1 MHKSISQNV
10 YQQSAWWKRG
20 LSVVRRTKAISNVER
35 QRGFS
40 LTELMV
46 ALGIFLLF
54 SSVFTASVIQYLRS
68 TSSTAVRAQSAST
81 VMMATQRL
89 ERFVTYSS
97 SIGYAT
103 TGDTSGSKDYNTV
116 LIYSAPSA
124 GNDSGAAGATDGQCI
139 MLYYKPATW
148 SSGFLQDTGTLY
160 YQTADV
166 YYQTVDNDIKAK
178 RGSYSTRHAL
188 LNSITNAPTATGLSK
203 SVLLTVKSTDT
214 LQFSPVVGQYSGS
227 KLVTSNTQVMFTS
240 RNSMPASSSS
250 PSPSPSSPSPS
261 PSSSATET
269 SGASAIT
276 YKSCQ

>member
-1 MHKSISQNV
+1 MHKSISQRV
-10 YQQSAWWKRG
+10 SSQSVLWRCKER
-20 LSVVRRTKAISNVER
+20 VVHRVKTFRSAER
-35 QRGFS
+35 QRGVS

-103 TGDTSGSKDYNTV
+103 TGDTSGSTDNNTV

-124 GNDSGAAGATDGQCI
+124 GNDSGAAGATGGQCI

-148 SSGFLQDTGTLY
+148 SGGSLQDTGILY
-160 YQTADV
+160 YQIADIDSDGRHGT
-166 YYQTVDNDIKAK
+166 YSAK
-178 RGSYSTRHAL
+178 HAL
-188 LNSITNAPTATGLSK
+188 LNSVTNAPTATGLSK
-203 SVLLTVKSTDT
+203 TDLLTVKSIDT
-214 LQFSPVVGQYSGS
+214 LQFSPVVGQYSGN
-227 KLVTSNTQVMFTS
+227 KLVTSNTQVTFTS
-240 RNSMPASSSS
+240 RNSLPASSSS
-250 PSPSPSSPSPS
+250 ATPSPSASA
-261 PSSSATET
+261 SSSAGDTTGTSGET
-269 SGASAIT
+269 SIT

>member
-35 QRGFS
+35 QRGVS

-54 SSVFTASVIQYLRS
+54 SSVFTASVMQYLRS

-103 TGDTSGSKDYNTV
+103 TGGTSGSKDNNTV

-148 SSGFLQDTGTLY
+148 SSGSLQDTGTLY

-166 YYQTVDNDIKAK
+166 DINGK

-188 LNSITNAPTATGLSK
+188 LNSITNAPSATGLSK
-203 SVLLTVKSTDT
+203 SDLLTVKSTDT

-227 KLVTSNTQVMFTS
+227 KLVTSNTPVMFTS

>member
-20 LSVVRRTKAISNVER
+20 LSVVHRTKAISNVER
-35 QRGFS
+35 QRGVS

-103 TGDTSGSKDYNTV
+103 TGGTSGSKDKNIV

-124 GNDSGAAGATDGQCI
+124 GNDSGAAGATDGQCV

-148 SSGFLQDTGTLY
+148 SGGSLQDTGILY
-160 YQTADV
+160 YQTADIDSHGRHGT
-166 YYQTVDNDIKAK
+166 YSAK
-178 RGSYSTRHAL
+178 HAL

-203 SVLLTVKSTDT
+203 TGLLMVKSPDT

-227 KLVTSNTQVMFTS
+227 KLVTSNTQVTFTS
-240 RNSMPASSSS
+240 RNSSPASSSS
-250 PSPSPSSPSPS
+250 ASPSPSASA
-261 PSSSATET
+261 SSSAGGTT
-269 SGASAIT
+269 GSAAIT
-276 YKSCQ
+276 YAACQ

>member
-1 MHKSISQNV
+1 MKISISQMK
-10 YQQSAWWKRG
+10 SPR
-20 LSVVRRTKAISNVER
+20 LTLRRYRACVIRRERIYCSTNR
-35 QRGFS
+35 QRGVS

-54 SSVFTASVIQYLRS
+54 SSVFTASVMQYLRS
-68 TSSTAVRAQSAST
+68 TSSTAVRAQSASN
-81 VMMATQRL
+81 VMMATQRM
-89 ERFVTYSS
+89 ERFISYSN

-103 TGDTSGSKDYNTV
+103 TGDSSGTTDKNTV
-116 LIYSAPSA
+116 LIYSAPSS
-124 GNDSGAAGATDGQCI
+124 GNDSSAASASVGQCI

-148 SSGFLQDTGTLY
+148 SSGSLQDTGTLY

-166 YYQTVDNDIKAK
+166 DINGK

-188 LNSITNAPTATGLSK
+188 LNSITNAPSATGLSK
-203 SVLLTVKSTDT
+203 SDLLTVKSTDT

-269 SGASAIT
+269 SGDSAIT